1 MKIAIFTAVLGVCG
15 VGVLTINNP
24 LYHQSYILVTT
35 VLLWSVT
42 LGGMLKY
49 TSQENVDFR
58 DIYRE
63 KDRIQKQ
70 KITDLK
76 NQIIDLEKEKL
87 QYLHE
92 STPTNKSAI
101 VYDTVIVNGGVETE

>member
-63 KDRIQKQ
+63 KDRLQKA
-70 KITDLK
+70 KIEDLK
-76 NQIIDLEKEKL
+76 IKIIDLEKAQLIKQEL
-87 QYLHE
+87 PAQTGY
-92 STPTNKSAI
+92 
-101 VYDTVIVNGGVETE
+101 VDVIINGGVEK